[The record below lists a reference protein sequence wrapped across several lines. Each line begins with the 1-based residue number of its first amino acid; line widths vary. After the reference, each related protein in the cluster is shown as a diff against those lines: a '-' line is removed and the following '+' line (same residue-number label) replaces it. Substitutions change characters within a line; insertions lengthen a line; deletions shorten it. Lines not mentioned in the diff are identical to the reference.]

1 MHDPHDNGG
10 ELDPRAAVA
19 LLEQTTSQAKRE
31 FDMRPPYM
39 LLAGGVTIAIIYGTV
54 WLSVRDQS
62 PYYGPSY
69 TALAVV
75 YGTLALCIVLAA
87 TVARRALAGRSSE
100 RRKYEAITFGTIWIC
115 VYVFDGALHHEG
127 VSRAIQYGIYPAAAP
142 LVIVGSAAAAYE
154 LGREQW
160 EWAFVPLAAAAI
172 AACAGFAGPAGVWG
186 VIALA
191 LPFLMAARAAQLWQ
205 RRA

>member
-1 MHDPHDNGG
+1 MHDPADSG

-19 LLEQTTSQAKRE
+19 LLDQTTKAAKRE
-31 FDMRPPYM
+31 FDMRPPFM
-39 LLAGGVTIAIIYGTV
+39 LLAGAVTVAIVYGTV
-54 WLSVRDQS
+54 WLSVRDQD

-75 YGTLALCIVLAA
+75 YGTLAVCIVLAA
-87 TVARRALAGRSSE
+87 TVARRALAGRSSQ
-100 RRKYEAITFGTIWIC
+100 RRKLEAITFGTIWVC

-154 LGREQW
+154 LGREEWQW
-160 EWAFVPLAAAAI
+160 AVVPLAAAAV

-186 VIALA
+186 VIGLA
-191 LPFLMAARAAQLWQ
+191 LPVLATARAAQLWL
-205 RRA
+205 RRG